1 LSKVILYTIE
11 EGPYNCFQR
20 ITYENKAI
28 LNQCLIKLKKNNR
41 NEINFFGFN
50 DSGKGMK
57 DVYIGTTRI
66 SFDQKKLASK
76 IYKGCEEND

>member
-1 LSKVILYTIE
+1 MK
-11 EGPYNCFQR
+11 
-20 ITYENKAI
+20 
-28 LNQCLIKLKKNNR
+28 
-41 NEINFFGFN
+41 INFFGFN

>member
-1 LSKVILYTIE
+1 
-11 EGPYNCFQR
+11 
-20 ITYENKAI
+20 
-28 LNQCLIKLKKNNR
+28 
-41 NEINFFGFN
+41 
-50 DSGKGMK
+50 MK